1 MLPFRPDFR
10 PETSHYAAIPALA
23 LAYGRTLLDTL
34 HERVGEE
41 EHLRARS
48 EPSAL
53 PYNNGTWG
61 RVIAQ
66 HGNRDGDTNGIF
78 GAGPRYDYDFGA
90 FQIGQDLYRW
100 QQANGYRTHAGVYE
114 AIGGAHSGVTHFDGA
129 RAGDD
134 TFMGYSVGGYWTTF
148 GPTGWYL
155 DSVLQGTF
163 YDMNGNSNRLPA
175 LHTEGWGLGAS
186 LEGGAPFR
194 LGGGWLIE
202 PQAQLVYQAININ
215 EGSDIGAT
223 VRFDDVNSLAGRI
236 GVRIANT
243 FTMPVF
249 GSPSLVT
256 AWFRPNLW
264 HEFLGDPKTLFSSE
278 TGFIPFRADLGG
290 SWVELNTGIS
300 AQINRTTSVYA
311 NASYQIGVDGDSTA
325 WDGKVGVRFNW

>member
-10 PETSHYAAIPALA
+10 PETSLYAAIPALA

-48 EPSAL
+48 EPSAS

-100 QQANGYRTHAGVYE
+100 QQANGYRTHAGVYG
-114 AIGGAHSGVTHFDGA
+114 AIGGAHSDVTHFDGA

-202 PQAQLVYQAININ
+202 PQAQLVN
-215 EGSDIGAT
+215 
-223 VRFDDVNSLAGRI
+223 
-236 GVRIANT
+236 
-243 FTMPVF
+243 
-249 GSPSLVT
+249 
-256 AWFRPNLW
+256 
-264 HEFLGDPKTLFSSE
+264 
-278 TGFIPFRADLGG
+278 
-290 SWVELNTGIS
+290 
-300 AQINRTTSVYA
+300 
-311 NASYQIGVDGDSTA
+311 
-325 WDGKVGVRFNW
+325 

>member
-10 PETSHYAAIPALA
+10 PETSLYAAIPALA

-48 EPSAL
+48 EPSAS

-66 HGNRDGDTNGIF
+66 HGNRDGDTNGNF

-134 TFMGYSVGGYWTTF
+134 TFMGYSVGGYWTTS
-148 GPTGWYL
+148 GRPDGIST
-155 DSVLQGTF
+155 
-163 YDMNGNSNRLPA
+163 
-175 LHTEGWGLGAS
+175 AS
-186 LEGGAPFR
+186 CRAPF
-194 LGGGWLIE
+194 
-202 PQAQLVYQAININ
+202 
-215 EGSDIGAT
+215 
-223 VRFDDVNSLAGRI
+223 
-236 GVRIANT
+236 
-243 FTMPVF
+243 
-249 GSPSLVT
+249 
-256 AWFRPNLW
+256 
-264 HEFLGDPKTLFSSE
+264 
-278 TGFIPFRADLGG
+278 
-290 SWVELNTGIS
+290 
-300 AQINRTTSVYA
+300 TT
-311 NASYQIGVDGDSTA
+311 
-325 WDGKVGVRFNW
+325 